1 MRNIVLIAAL
11 GENSEIGGKGKLLWK
26 IPEDLKNF
34 KEVTTGKTVIMGR
47 KTWES
52 LPVKP
57 LPNRRNII
65 ITRDPNYKAT
75 GAIVYN
81 NLEDALKED
90 GKICIIG
97 GGEIYKQALPYA
109 NLLRLTRI
117 YKTFPEADTF
127 FPEFSEDEWEL
138 IVEEPKSYYCF
149 ELWER
154 RK

>member
-1 MRNIVLIAAL
+1 MRNIVLITAL

-34 KEVTTGKTVIMGR
+34 KEATTGKTVIMGR

-65 ITRDPNYKAT
+65 ITRDPNYKAS
-75 GAIVYN
+75 GAVVYN

-90 GKICIIG
+90 GEICIIG

-117 YKTFPEADTF
+117 YETFPEADTF

-138 IVEEPKSYYCF
+138 IGKDMKSYYCF